1 MCQFQ
6 DEGEAMKLGVW
17 ILAAG
22 LALLATTSLAE
33 PAQLA
38 GDELRQAVSGKTV
51 YLNIAG
57 FELPISYAANGRMS
71 GRMSTVAASFSRGD
85 GAQDRGKWWVAGDKL
100 CQQWTSWMDY
110 SRGYVWPLDE
120 YDVYTAGPDG
130 LTYDIVL
137 RDGSTVRWV
146 RNDGRSGTARIGG

>member
-85 GAQDRGKWWVAGDKL
+85 GAQDRGKWWVAGDQL
-100 CQQWTSWMDY
+100 CQQWTSWMDGKTY
-110 SRGYVWPLDE
+110 CYR
-120 YDVYTAGPDG
+120 
-130 LTYDIVL
+130 LT

>member
-1 MCQFQ
+1 
-6 DEGEAMKLGVW
+6 MKIGAWVV
-17 ILAAG
+17 AAG
-22 LALLATTSLAE
+22 LALPGTASVAE

-51 YLNIAG
+51 YLNISG

-71 GRMSTVAASFSRGD
+71 GKMSTVAASFSRGD
-85 GAQDRGKWWVAGDKL
+85 GAQDRGKWWVAGDQL
-100 CQQWTSWMDY
+100 CQQWTSWMDGKAY
-110 SRGYVWPLDE
+110 CYR
-120 YDVYTAGPDG
+120 
-130 LTYDIVL
+130 LT

>member
-1 MCQFQ
+1 MCRFK
-6 DEGEAMKLGVW
+6 DKGEAMNIGALVV
-17 ILAAG
+17 AAG
-22 LALLATTSLAE
+22 LVLPATASLAE

-38 GDELRQAVSGKTV
+38 GDELRQAISGKTV

-71 GRMSTVAASFSRGD
+71 GKMSTVAASFSRGD
-85 GAQDRGKWWVAGDKL
+85 GAQDRGKWWVAGDQL
-100 CQQWTSWMDY
+100 CQQWTSWMDGKTY
-110 SRGYVWPLDE
+110 CYR
-120 YDVYTAGPDG
+120 
-130 LTYDIVL
+130 LT